1 MLEMAK
7 TTNYHMITTTELII
21 ATVVIFLAGAVAGAS
36 VTKQLSSPP
45 EELVNM
51 VNIVDHSVD

>member
-1 MLEMAK
+1 MAK
-7 TTNYHMITTTELII
+7 TTNYHIISTIELII

-45 EELVNM
+45 KELA
-51 VNIVDHSVD
+51 NIVDHSVD